1 MRRMAEPV
9 CLDSNALEARAA
21 FAERLAEAAGAAI
34 LPHFR
39 RKITVDDKGSG
50 GDFDPVTEADRA
62 AERAMRELIEQ
73 HYPDDGILGEEFPEK
88 PSRNGLRWILDPIDG
103 TRAFISGLPSW
114 GVLIALNDG
123 TRPVLGA
130 VCQPYLGELFLG
142 VNGAGLLRATLNGTA
157 ISCRPCPNLANAVA
171 STTGLDFLP
180 EADCQAFYRLA
191 AEVRMVRYGFD
202 CYAYAVLALG
212 FIDLVAESQLQTYDV
227 QALIP
232 LIEAAGGRVTSW
244 EGGDAQHGGR
254 ILAAG
259 DARLHAAAIRLL
271 QPAGPV

>member
-1 MRRMAEPV
+1 MADPSLIDAPE
-9 CLDSNALEARAA
+9 LEGRAA
-21 FAERLAEAAGAAI
+21 FAERLAQAAGEAI

-39 RKITVDDKGSG
+39 ERIRVDDKGAAG
-50 GDFDPVTEADRA
+50 AFDPVTEADRA
-62 AERAMRELIEQ
+62 AERAMRALIEER
-73 HYPDDGILGEEFPEK
+73 YPQDGITGEEFPAK
-88 PSRNGLRWILDPIDG
+88 PSRNGLRWVLDPIDG
-103 TRAFISGLPSW
+103 TRAFIAGLPSW

-130 VCQPYLGELFLG
+130 IHQPYLRELFVG
-142 VNGAGLLRATLNGTA
+142 INGAGLRRASLNGAA
-157 ISCRPCPNLANAVA
+157 IACRPCPRLADAVL

-180 EADCQAFYRLA
+180 DGDRTAFLRLA
-191 AEVRMVRYGFD
+191 DEVRMVRYGFD

-212 FIDLVAESQLQTYDV
+212 FVDLVAESMLQPYDV

-232 LIEAAGGRVTSW
+232 LIEAAGGKITSW

-259 DARLHAAAIRLL
+259 DPRLHAAATGVLH
-271 QPAGPV
+271 GV